1 VEVGVEGVRGGDIG
15 QGLGVLGEDLGKGWC
30 WRREWRVREGGV
42 IAKDGM
48 DDVEVV
54 GMGDRGGLSVAV
66 DRVDVDVGRISV
78 ESCEVDGDACE

>member
-1 VEVGVEGVRGGDIG
+1 MCLVKIWERDGAGGG
-15 QGLGVLGEDLGKGWC
+15 SGGCE
-30 WRREWRVREGGV
+30 RVGV